1 MPEDPTLLVVI
12 AGLVVAYVLHRIY
25 LAVRARARVA
35 ELNRRADVKRQEVAE
50 RLEAA
55 KAAGL
60 TWEGCC
66 EWATANPRSTSKIAP
81 ADVIRMSATQ
91 LLNAMNTDKKL
102 SSEYVMR
109 CFVGR
114 AIATHVRLNAVTEQ
128 DYIAAV
134 ADAAECDAERS
145 RGRMRGRLHGL
156 PISIKEHICMAGF
169 DATCGAKARLQ
180 QPADKDAVL
189 VSVLKTAGAI
199 PFART
204 NVPQLLLVPESC
216 NEIYGDTNNPYDQAR
231 SSGGSSGGESAL
243 IAGLGSPL
251 GVGTDVGGS
260 IRIPATVTG
269 ICGLK
274 PSYERLSYAG
284 VQLPRKGGRNGQKE
298 IRSIIGPMAR
308 TVEDLELFMDVCCAA
323 ENGMYERDQTM
334 PRGAWDHAA
343 YAGVSPDATSG
354 ARSSRR
360 RSSSSSAA
368 SGRKLRFGYFKSDGW
383 FEPAPACARGRRG
396 GEGAR
401 GGGARGGPVHAGRDG
416 RVRRHLHQNHGVRRQ
431 DARLC
436 RRPRRRADAPD
447 VRLPVQRGQPA
458 ECAAAGGGVGARH
471 ALGDW
476 RRDAHPRRQ
485 LQVDPRVLAGDHR
498 A

>member
-1 MPEDPTLLVVI
+1 MSRSSMPEDPTLLVVI
-12 AGLVVAYVLHRIY
+12 AGLVVAYVLHRIH

-145 RGRMRGRLHGL
+145 RGHMRGRLHGL

-334 PRGAWDHAA
+334 PRG
-343 YAGVSPDATSG
+343 V
-354 ARSSRR
+354 RR
-360 RSSSSSAA
+360 VAPTMKTPPSSSFIAFA
-368 SGRKLRFGYFKSDGW
+368 
-383 FEPAPACARGRRG
+383 
-396 GEGAR
+396 
-401 GGGARGGPVHAGRDG
+401 
-416 RVRRHLHQNHGVRRQ
+416 HL
-431 DARLC
+431 
-436 RRPRRRADAPD
+436 
-447 VRLPVQRGQPA
+447 
-458 ECAAAGGGVGARH
+458 
-471 ALGDW
+471 
-476 RRDAHPRRQ
+476 
-485 LQVDPRVLAGDHR
+485 
-498 A
+498 